1 MNNLPKWKWNIIKW
15 LAGNEPI
22 ILGFTMYPLNAKDN
36 RTVVYCPA
44 DKITSE
50 EAAEKAVLVPVK
62 SIK

>member
-1 MNNLPKWKWNIIKW
+1 MNKLPKWKEYLITW

-22 ILGFTMYPLNAKDN
+22 IMNFRMYPLNANDN
-36 RTVVYCPA
+36 RTVVYCPV